1 MVIFEK
7 KHSDTRDLPMI
18 ELIKMV
24 GKHNTLITMKYEKAG
39 TRGTVGGV
47 TTDIRSVCR
56 GEGLGGGGRK
66 RES

>member
-1 MVIFEK
+1 
-7 KHSDTRDLPMI
+7 MI
-18 ELIKMV
+18 ELTKMV